1 MPLAIGDRVR
11 ELGSQY
17 HGTIVDLPNANQ
29 ASVVW
34 DGARGASTR
43 ASLSQ
48 LAVVPAQLT
57 CIHCKQ
63 PIRETRMG
71 HVRNEYEHMDG
82 MSMCNKGKGVWAWP
96 EEYNDVA

>member
-43 ASLSQ
+43 AKSQ
-48 LAVVPAQLT
+48 SIGCCT
-57 CIHCKQ
+57 CSI
-63 PIRETRMG
+63 
-71 HVRNEYEHMDG
+71 
-82 MSMCNKGKGVWAWP
+82 
-96 EEYNDVA
+96 DVHTLQTAYS